1 MDWNSSDIRGL
12 VVAALAE
19 DVGTGDI
26 TVAATIREEARAQ
39 ARIVANQHMI
49 CAGLPL
55 AEKVF
60 QGLDPQMSI
69 ELCAADG
76 QEVRNGKDI
85 LHLRG
90 AVSAILTG
98 ERTALNFLGHL
109 SGIAT
114 QTRLFVEQIAGTQ
127 TKIRATRH
135 TTPGLRLLE
144 QYAVEMGGGKQS
156 HVGLFDAILLTT
168 NHIALTGGVKAAL
181 DQAHTY
187 ASSQMTPRSMTAYE
201 AVGTS
206 PFEVDGT
213 SLSIQIEVR
222 NEAELREALSAGAE
236 SLLLVNT
243 PPDHARHLIQ
253 IVRRASPDCI
263 IEISSDITLA
273 NVRAYAQSG
282 ADYLSSCALTLS
294 APKATLSL
302 LVDNPQ

>member
-26 TVAATIREEARAQ
+26 TVAATIREEARAR
-39 ARIVANQHMI
+39 ARIVANQLMI

-55 AEKVF
+55 AEKLF
-60 QGLDPQMSI
+60 QVLDPKMGI
-69 ELCAADG
+69 ELRAADG
-76 QEVRNGKDI
+76 QQVRNGQDI

-90 AVSAILTG
+90 AVSAMLTG

-109 SGIAT
+109 CGIAT
-114 QTRLFVEQIAGTQ
+114 QTRLLVEQIAGSQ
-127 TKIRATRH
+127 TEIRGTRH

-144 QYAVEMGGGKQS
+144 QYAVEVGGGK
-156 HVGLFDAILLTT
+156 HGHNGLFDAILITT
-168 NHIALTGGVKAAL
+168 NHIAIAGGVKAAL

-201 AVGTS
+201 AVGMS
-206 PFEVDGT
+206 PSGVDGT

-222 NEAELREALSAGAE
+222 NEAELREALSAGAQ

-243 PPDHARHLIQ
+243 PPDHARDLIQ

-263 IEISSDITLA
+263 IEISSDFTPA

-282 ADYLSSCALTLS
+282 ANYLSCRALTLS